1 MVSRKYVTL
10 TLFNLLKR
18 DQGHVGLFSKFC
30 ISIGSRLF
38 VVSLSMTSKL
48 RFCPGAFSL
57 MSLMELRTDIIV
69 LEHSHSECIGLHF
82 VLCNTQKVG
91 LSCSGTR
98 FNRLTFVRRSTQLR
112 DTGLHTHTHN
122 LLQAD
127 SES

>member
-1 MVSRKYVTL
+1 MLKVNKSCMGSDVMQPGLTKSRDTV

-57 MSLMELRTDIIV
+57 MSLMELRTC
-69 LEHSHSECIGLHF
+69 L
-82 VLCNTQKVG
+82 
-91 LSCSGTR
+91 
-98 FNRLTFVRRSTQLR
+98 
-112 DTGLHTHTHN
+112 
-122 LLQAD
+122 
-127 SES
+127 